1 MSTATAIVES
11 APATTERD
19 REVVV
24 LSVGDETY
32 TIAIETGSDNR
43 RRVATQIDA
52 CTSVIAYFDT
62 QERQKALKAAASK
75 VESLSE
81 LGLLPD
87 ASAVLTQVKYKLL
100 NIEGNLSILTAI
112 MQHSSGFTIPVG
124 HSKITPSEIIMGQRK
139 MMAVAARGARAL
151 LSVLNSR

>member
-11 APATTERD
+11 APATTERE

-75 VESLSE
+75 VEALSE
-81 LGLLPD
+81 LGLLSDP
-87 ASAVLTQVKYKLL
+87 AAILTRAKYKLAVL
-100 NIEGNLSILTAI
+100 EDSRSILTAF
-112 MQHSSGFTIPVG
+112 MQHSNQAWLPADPTGWAG
-124 HSKITPSEIIMGQRK
+124 
-139 MMAVAARGARAL
+139 
-151 LSVLNSR
+151 